1 MSIYWPADLSASAQE
16 LWARGAQSTQ
26 VRVGDLWV
34 LSWNGEVVGHAVVA
48 AAKPD
53 YALAWPVSLPG
64 EASFSPGLVIEDTPL
79 SVPVTLWP
87 TRETGIG
94 NHLLDRSLGQL
105 LSPDRIRQL
114 SIALDEDDDPGL
126 AFASTLSQDPENSEA
141 DRLMI
146 AHWSELCFNSGGAEE
161 GSFVESTKVQ
171 RAGGD
176 ARIVSEVLGL
186 GLPELRSVMTGTT
199 PITTDQLSALVER
212 LGVESGS
219 LTGSDPLSD
228 VVDDLAHPR
237 FKRDVVARVAETGI
251 SEEAIRRSAR
261 REFAL
266 AARNDGD
273 NLRESKLRD
282 AIGRAGRAAG

>member
-1 MSIYWPADLSASAQE
+1 MRVNWPADLPVSARE
-16 LWARGAQSTQ
+16 LWVKGAQRTQ

-34 LSWNGEVVGHAVVA
+34 LSWNGEVVGHAVIA
-48 AAKPD
+48 AARPD
-53 YALAWPVSLPG
+53 YALAWPVTFPS
-64 EASFSPGLVIEDTPL
+64 EASFSPGLVVEDTPL
-79 SVPVTLWP
+79 GVPVTVWP

-105 LSPDRIRQL
+105 LSPDSIRQL

-126 AFASTLSQDPENSEA
+126 AFASTSAEDPENSEA
-141 DRLMI
+141 DRLMV
-146 AHWSELCFNSGGAEE
+146 AHWTELCLNNGGAED
-161 GSFVESTKVQ
+161 GSFLESTKVQ

-186 GLPELRSVMTGTT
+186 GLPELRSVMTGAT
-199 PITTDQLSALVER
+199 PITTEQLAALAKR

-228 VVDDLAHPR
+228 VVVDIAHPR

-251 SEEAIRRSAR
+251 AEEAIRRSAR

-282 AIGRAGRAAG
+282 AIGRAGRNAG